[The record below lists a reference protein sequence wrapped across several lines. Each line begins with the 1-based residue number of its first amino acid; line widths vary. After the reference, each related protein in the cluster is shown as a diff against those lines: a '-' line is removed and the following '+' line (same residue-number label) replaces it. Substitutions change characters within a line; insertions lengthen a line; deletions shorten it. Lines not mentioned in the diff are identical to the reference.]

1 MRMTVRA
8 NIGFAAIGLLIV
20 MAAVSGFARDADA
33 GAESQRGIASWYG
46 PGFHGKKTASGET
59 FDQFAMT
66 AAHRKLP
73 LGTQVLVTNLHNG
86 RKVEV
91 EINDRGPFVH
101 GRIID
106 LSKAAAQTL
115 KLTKA
120 GIAPVR
126 IDVIGD
132 SGAAGSR
139 SLVASRD

>member
-1 MRMTVRA
+1 MRMNVRA
-8 NIGFAAIGLLIV
+8 KIGFAAIGLLTI
-20 MAAVSGFARDADA
+20 MTAVAGFAHDSDA
-33 GAESQRGIASWYG
+33 GVASQHGMASWYG

-73 LGTQVLVTNLHNG
+73 LGTQVLVTNLRNG

-91 EINDRGPFVH
+91 EINDRGPYVH

-106 LSKAAAQTL
+106 LSKAAAQ
-115 KLTKA
+115 KLGLLDP
-120 GIAPVR
+120 GIARVR

-132 SGAAGSR
+132 QM
-139 SLVASRD
+139 ASQ